1 MYYDVNI
8 ALNGRHY
15 IATAPRSIT
24 SLADLKGKLPVLMEK
39 FPSSEGYTF
48 NVSRVEEVGY
58 HINIEEIVGSV
69 SGCSIELP
77 SKY

>member
-24 SLADLKGKLPVLMEK
+24 SKDDLKKKLPVLKEK
-39 FPSSEGYTF
+39 FPESEGYSIS
-48 NVSRVEEVGY
+48 VSRVEEVGY
-58 HINIEEIVGSV
+58 HINIDEILAEVTQ
-69 SGCSIELP
+69 
-77 SKY
+77 